1 MTMQNP
7 TYPFPG
13 PLSPT
18 TAATTTRSNPNVA
31 FTTPP
36 NYAAR
41 LSNLLTLKGFN
52 PLWCPTLVTHPT
64 PHSLKPYL
72 SPPPTLESFS
82 AIAFTSRAAITSLS
96 TATADFAE
104 PLLSP
109 HGQTFILAALGKDS
123 ELIVQDFIAKFC
135 QNPNRIRVLVPPIAT
150 PSGLVHAL
158 GLGLGRRVL
167 CLVPTVVGLDEP
179 AVVPNFVKELEE
191 KGWDPVRVSAYE
203 TRWKGRE
210 CGKELVEKCE
220 RGELGA
226 VVFTST
232 AEVDGLLKSLREMV
246 GWDWE
251 TVRKTC
257 PDLVVAAHGPVTAAG
272 AESLGVKVDLVE
284 DATSEELLRL
294 RMATMLSNN
303 LGSSVCFDSLGQ
315 L

>member
-1 MTMQNP
+1 MMTMQNP

-41 LSNLLTLKGFN
+41 LSHLLTLKGFN

-96 TATADFAE
+96 TAIADFAE

-109 HGQTFILAALGKDS
+109 HGHTFVLAALGKDS
-123 ELIVQDFIAKFC
+123 ELIVHDDSFIAKFC

-179 AVVPNFVKELEE
+179 AVVANFVKELEE

-251 TVRKTC
+251 MVRKTC

-272 AESLGVKVDLVE
+272 AESLGVKVDLVS
-284 DATSEELLRL
+284 DK
-294 RMATMLSNN
+294 
-303 LGSSVCFDSLGQ
+303 FDSFDGVVNALALRFGMV
-315 L
+315 